1 MLPTA
6 AGYGL
11 GCLEL
16 MRYDFQKA
24 LHVKGKSIEAVQK
37 QSGGEQCCDGRIH
50 VGGCRCGM
58 LMMACNME
66 KHYQNPEG

>member
-11 GCLEL
+11 VPGTNALRFPES
-16 MRYDFQKA
+16 